1 MHVQQNFFEEYT
13 LLNLKEVLDDHV
25 WVEKVV
31 SFSGKKNFV
40 IYTFF
45 LALSPSP
52 SEFQW
57 DFLVTSVCMAF
68 FPALTGTSLFVILKR
83 S

>member
-1 MHVQQNFFEEYT
+1 MVMS
-13 LLNLKEVLDDHV
+13 

-31 SFSGKKNFV
+31 LFSGKKNFV

-57 DFLVTSVCMAF
+57 EFSSHFCVCDFFASSSSHTL
-68 FPALTGTSLFVILKR
+68 ILGIPPILNT
-83 S
+83 

>member
-1 MHVQQNFFEEYT
+1 MVMS
-13 LLNLKEVLDDHV
+13 

-31 SFSGKKNFV
+31 LFSGKKNFV

-57 DFLVTSVCMAF
+57 EFSSHFCVCDF
-68 FPALTGTSLFVILKR
+68 FPALTYTSLFVILKR